1 MPVISP
7 LPLVGR
13 NDNTMNRFHA
23 NGKFLISGEYLVLQG
38 AKALALPLKLGQSL
52 EVKTIDIQEGMI
64 HWDSYTPRGFWLAA
78 IFSKFG
84 FTVHASDDME
94 KADNLCKIFQEIK
107 LLNPNILQDKNDY
120 FFTTRLE
127 FDSQWGLGSSSTL
140 ISLLS
145 QWANVNPYELLR
157 RTMGGSGYDIACAT
171 ASKPITYQ
179 IVNGEP
185 VVEEINFKPAFSD
198 KLYFV
203 YQGHKQS
210 SGKEV
215 KSFKERAKNND
226 FTYEVSE
233 ISKISEELM
242 IVTSFDEFCS
252 LLTRHEAIM
261 SRVLEQPPLKV
272 QYPDFQG
279 VIKSLG
285 AWGGDFFLAATEI
298 SEEEVIEYFN
308 KKGLDVVIKYDDIV
322 L

>member
-1 MPVISP
+1 
-7 LPLVGR
+7 
-13 NDNTMNRFHA
+13 MNKFHS
-23 NGKFLISGEYLVLQG
+23 NGKFLLSGEYLVLQG

-64 HWDSYTPRGFWLAA
+64 HWDAYTTKGFWFAA

-84 FTVHASDDME
+84 FTVHASDDMD

-107 LLNPNILQDKNDY
+107 SLNPNILQDKNDY

-127 FDSQWGLGSSSTL
+127 FDKDWGLGSSSTL

-145 QWANVNPYELLR
+145 QWADVNPYELLK

-179 IVNGEP
+179 LINGKP
-185 VVEEINFKPAFSD
+185 VVKEIDFKPAFSE

-215 KSFKERAKNND
+215 KSFKERAKTID
-226 FTYEVSE
+226 FSKEITEISE
-233 ISKISEELM
+233 ITENLTKT
-242 IVTSFDEFCS
+242 VSFDEFCS

-261 SRVLEQPPLKV
+261 IRVLEQPPLKS
-272 QYPDFQG
+272 YYSDFQG

-285 AWGGDFFLAATEI
+285 AWGGDFFLAATELP
-298 SEEEVIEYFN
+298 EKEVKEYFG
-308 KKGLDVVIKYDDIV
+308 KKGLDVMLKYNDIV

>member
-1 MPVISP
+1 MT
-7 LPLVGR
+7 
-13 NDNTMNRFHA
+13 NKFHA
-23 NGKFLISGEYLVLQG
+23 NGKFLLSGEYLVLQG
-38 AKALALPLKLGQSL
+38 SKALALPLKLGQSL
-52 EVKTIDIQEGMI
+52 EVKTIDIQESMI
-64 HWDSYTPRGFWLAA
+64 HWDAYTPKGFWFAA

-107 LLNPNILQDKNDY
+107 SLNPSILQDKNDY

-145 QWANVNPYELLR
+145 QWANVNPYNLLN
-157 RTMGGSGYDIACAT
+157 RTMGGSGYDIACTT

-179 IVNGEP
+179 LIDAQS

-226 FTYEVSE
+226 FTSEVLE
-233 ISKISEELM
+233 ISKITESLTK
-242 IVTSFDEFCS
+242 VTSFDEFCS
-252 LLTRHEAIM
+252 LLTRHENIM
-261 SRVLEQPPLKV
+261 SRVLDQPPLKA
-272 QYPDFQG
+272 QYIDFPG

-285 AWGGDFFLAATEI
+285 AWGGDFFLAATEL
-298 SEEEVIEYFN
+298 SEKEVKDYFG
-308 KKGLDVVIKYDDIV
+308 KKGLDVVIKYNDIV

>member
-1 MPVISP
+1 
-7 LPLVGR
+7 
-13 NDNTMNRFHA
+13 MNIYHA
-23 NGKFLISGEYLVLQG
+23 NGKLMLTGEYLVLQG

-64 HWDSYTPRGFWLAA
+64 HWDAYTNRGFWFAA

-107 LLNPNILQDKNDY
+107 SLNPNILQDKNDY

-145 QWANVNPYELLR
+145 QWANVNPYKLLN

-179 IVNGEP
+179 LINIEP
-185 VVEEINFKPAFSD
+185 VVEEINFKPAFSE

-215 KSFKERAKNND
+215 KSFKERVKTTD
-226 FTYEVSE
+226 FSKEIAEISE
-233 ISKISEELM
+233 ITEKLTKI
-242 IVTSFDEFCS
+242 VSFDEFCS

-261 SRVLEQPPLKV
+261 SRVLEQPPLKA
-272 QYPDFQG
+272 QYLDFQG

-285 AWGGDFFLAATEI
+285 AWGGDFFLAATELP
-298 SEEEVIEYFN
+298 EKEVREYFG
-308 KKGLDVVIKYDDIV
+308 KKGLDVVVKYDDIV

>member
-1 MPVISP
+1 
-7 LPLVGR
+7 
-13 NDNTMNRFHA
+13 MNKFHA
-23 NGKFLISGEYLVLQG
+23 NGKLMLTGEYLVLQG

-64 HWDSYTPRGFWLAA
+64 HWDAYTPRGFWFAA

-84 FTVHASDDME
+84 FTVHASDDMD
-94 KADNLCKIFQEIK
+94 KADNLCKIFKEIK
-107 LLNPNILQDKNDY
+107 SLNPNILQDKNDY

-127 FDSQWGLGSSSTL
+127 FESQWGLGSSSTL
-140 ISLLS
+140 VSLLS
-145 QWANVNPYELLR
+145 QWANVNPYKLLK
-157 RTMGGSGYDIACAT
+157 RTMDGSGYDIACAT

-179 IVNGEP
+179 LVNGEP
-185 VVEEINFKPAFSD
+185 VVEEIDFKPAFSE

-226 FTYEVSE
+226 FTFEVSE
-233 ISKISEELM
+233 ISNISESLVK
-242 IVTSFDEFCS
+242 VTSFDEFCS

-261 SRVLEQPPLKV
+261 SRVLQQPPLKA
-272 QYPDFQG
+272 QYPDFHG

-285 AWGGDFFLAATEI
+285 AWGGDFFLAATHL
-298 SEEEVIEYFN
+298 SEKEVKDYFG

>member
-1 MPVISP
+1 
-7 LPLVGR
+7 
-13 NDNTMNRFHA
+13 MNKFHA
-23 NGKFLISGEYLVLQG
+23 NGKLMLTGEYLVLQG

-64 HWDSYTPRGFWLAA
+64 HWDSYTPRGFWFAA

-107 LLNPNILQDKNDY
+107 SLNPNILQDKNDY

-145 QWANVNPYELLR
+145 QWANVNPYKLLN

-179 IVNGEP
+179 LINSEP
-185 VVEEINFKPAFSD
+185 VVEEINFKPVFSE

-215 KSFKERAKNND
+215 KSFKERAKVYD
-226 FTYEVSE
+226 FTTEISE
-233 ISKISEELM
+233 ISKISESLVR
-242 IVTSFDEFCS
+242 VTSFDEFCS

-261 SRVLEQPPLKV
+261 SRVLEQPPLKA

-285 AWGGDFFLAATEI
+285 AWGGDFFLAATEF
-298 SEEEVIEYFN
+298 SEKEVKDYFD
-308 KKGLDVVIKYDDIV
+308 KKGLGVVIKYEDIV

>member
-1 MPVISP
+1 
-7 LPLVGR
+7 
-13 NDNTMNRFHA
+13 
-23 NGKFLISGEYLVLQG
+23 
-38 AKALALPLKLGQSL
+38 
-52 EVKTIDIQEGMI
+52 
-64 HWDSYTPRGFWLAA
+64 
-78 IFSKFG
+78 
-84 FTVHASDDME
+84 
-94 KADNLCKIFQEIK
+94 
-107 LLNPNILQDKNDY
+107 LNPNILQDKNDY

-145 QWANVNPYELLR
+145 QWANVNPYKLLN

-179 IVNGEP
+179 LINGEP
-185 VVEEINFKPAFSD
+185 VVEEINFKPVFSD

-215 KSFKERAKNND
+215 KSFKEKAKNSD
-226 FTYEVSE
+226 FTSEVSE
-233 ISKISEELM
+233 ISKISESLVK
-242 IVTSFDEFCS
+242 VTSFEEFCS

-261 SRVLEQPPLKV
+261 SRVLEQPPLKA
-272 QYPDFQG
+272 QYTDFQG

-285 AWGGDFFLAATEI
+285 AWGGDFFLAATEL
-298 SEEEVIEYFN
+298 SEKEVRDYFD

>member
-1 MPVISP
+1 
-7 LPLVGR
+7 
-13 NDNTMNRFHA
+13 MNKFHA
-23 NGKFLISGEYLVLQG
+23 NGKLMLTGEYLVLQG

-64 HWDSYTPRGFWLAA
+64 HWDAYTPRGFWFAA

-107 LLNPNILQDKNDY
+107 SLNPNILQDKNDY
-120 FFTTRLE
+120 YFTSCLE
-127 FDSQWGLGSSSTL
+127 FESQWVLGSSSSL
-140 ISLLS
+140 VSLLS
-145 QWANVNPYELLR
+145 QWANVNPYKLLK

-179 IVNGEP
+179 LVNGEP
-185 VVEEINFKPAFSD
+185 VVEEIDFKPAFSE

-226 FTYEVSE
+226 FTFEVSE
-233 ISKISEELM
+233 ISNISESLVK
-242 IVTSFDEFCS
+242 VTSFDEFCS

-261 SRVLEQPPLKV
+261 SRVLQQPPLKA

-285 AWGGDFFLAATEI
+285 AWGGDFFLAATHL
-298 SEEEVIEYFN
+298 SEKEVKDYFG

>member
-1 MPVISP
+1 
-7 LPLVGR
+7 
-13 NDNTMNRFHA
+13 MNKFHS
-23 NGKFLISGEYLVLQG
+23 NGKFLLSGEYLVLQG
-38 AKALALPLKLGQSL
+38 AKAIALPLKLGQSI

-64 HWDSYTPRGFWLAA
+64 HWDAYTTKGFWFAA

-84 FTVHASDDME
+84 FTVHASDDMD

-107 LLNPNILQDKNDY
+107 SLNPNILQDKNDY

-127 FDSQWGLGSSSTL
+127 FDKDWGLGSSSTL
-140 ISLLS
+140 ISLLA
-145 QWANVNPYELLR
+145 QWADVNPYELLK

-179 IVNGEP
+179 LINSKP
-185 VVEEINFKPAFSD
+185 VVKEIDFKPAFSE

-215 KSFKERAKNND
+215 KSFKERAKTID
-226 FTYEVSE
+226 FSKEITEISE
-233 ISKISEELM
+233 ITENLTKT
-242 IVTSFDEFCS
+242 VSFDEFCS

-261 SRVLEQPPLKV
+261 SRVLEQPSLKS
-272 QYPDFQG
+272 YYSDFQG

-285 AWGGDFFLAATEI
+285 AWGGDFFLAATELP
-298 SEEEVIEYFN
+298 EKEVKEYFG
-308 KKGLDVVIKYDDIV
+308 KKGLDVMLKYNDIV